1 MLTFD
6 QFKINTYLRFKAVKN
21 PAELLDDDDFV
32 KELSTWYLK
41 IFGSK
46 PKIYR
51 CGTCLY
57 EKFTEMAILTEKQLQ
72 ERLNLPYLLKEG
84 EVVFIKSIPYSRQ
97 SPHMTIEIMGDIIQ
111 KYPNKVEKN
120 PFFKE
125 LYPETTPEPV
135 QIPRKTRKKR

>member
-6 QFKINTYLRFKAVKN
+6 QFKINTYLKFKSVKN
-21 PAELLDDDDFV
+21 PSELLKDDDFT
-32 KELSTWYLK
+32 KELSTWYVK

-46 PKIYR
+46 PKFYS

-57 EKFTEMAILTEKQLQ
+57 EKFIQMAQLTDKQLH
-72 ERLNLPYLLKEG
+72 ERLNLPYLLKEC

-111 KYPNKVEKN
+111 RHPKKVEKN

-125 LYPETTPEPV
+125 LYPEVQEQPV
-135 QIPRKTRKKR
+135 IQPKKTRKKR